1 MMKADGF
8 EDAILG
14 VCRRKGQA
22 DTVLYDQDTVIKILM
37 DDGLDYEEAVE
48 YYENNIIDAWVG
60 EGTPAFLVKA
70 SEEEIDAM
78 AEKET

>member
-78 AEKET
+78 AEKEA